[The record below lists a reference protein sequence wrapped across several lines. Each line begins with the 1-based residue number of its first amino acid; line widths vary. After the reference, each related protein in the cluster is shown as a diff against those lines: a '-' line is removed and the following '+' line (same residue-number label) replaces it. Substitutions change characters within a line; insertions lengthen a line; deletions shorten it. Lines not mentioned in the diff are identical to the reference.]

1 VVTWAAGKAGSASPT
16 GNSVTAETRACA
28 APRAVGLWEGS
39 CVLADK
45 MRVHILAKELNVTS
59 KAILDKCAAEG
70 LSVKNHMSTLTA
82 GQTATLREWFSEGT
96 HNTTVE
102 VADRVNLAKVRAPRR
117 RKKAAEAV
125 SVAVAAEEAVAET
138 VDGSPTA
145 VVEMESPAPT
155 LEPKAPAAETAA
167 EAPATETISSPTAVE
182 APDVPAEAE
191 TVEAAA
197 DRVGDAPPAEAV
209 EVAEAPATSEAEA
222 EPSEAEPPKPAGP
235 QNVPKPARL
244 RGPRVVR
251 YEPPEADVYA
261 PARRGRRGEIAE
273 PVLGELPGTGRTAEE
288 RTAGR
293 RGEPAGKGAAKSR
306 RVSTRRTGRGSG
318 AGDQIKEWRDRD
330 LMERRE
336 RLAGA
341 TGRRIHTRRFEM
353 KSSQGAASVAE
364 RKTKAEVQEPFN
376 LKDFCAAIGVPFLQ
390 VFNVLKRE
398 HNMLCNVNSTIDK
411 DVAEL
416 VALEFGVELTVLE
429 AKTSLDLLKE
439 EFDRRE
445 RSHLQARPPVVTLL
459 GHVDHGKTSL
469 LDAIRRT
476 QVAAHEDGGI
486 TQHIGSYHLQTAY
499 GPVTFLDTPGHEAFT
514 AMRARGAQMTDIVV
528 LVVAADDGV
537 MPQTVEA
544 INHAKAANVPI
555 LVALN
560 KIDLGTYKVVEIYGQ
575 LAQHGLTPSGDWGG
589 DVDVIRTSAVKGEGI
604 DQLLEHLV
612 AMGDLL
618 ELKAD
623 PSVRATGTVIEAET
637 KEGVGPVVRLLVQ
650 EGTLRKGDIVVC
662 GNAAGKIRALHND
675 RGAAIDEA
683 GPGLPVEIWGLEDVP
698 TAGDRLFQVDS
709 MQRAKQIG
717 QEVAQ
722 RRLAE
727 SRTETRKSRSLE
739 DLFKRRDEGE
749 IPDLNV
755 IVKADVDG
763 SVDVLKHSLGEL
775 PSDKV
780 RLSIRHAGVGAVND
794 SDVALAEASDA
805 IIIAFR
811 VTTQAGAK
819 RLAEAK
825 QVDVRYYRV
834 VYEVIDEIVKAME
847 GKLAPEERAEDR
859 GKAEVRQVFKITKI
873 GWVAGSMVTEGTVG
887 RNHLARVVRDGVVVR
902 EGCRLESLR
911 HFKDDAREVRAGLE
925 CGIRLEGF
933 DDVKPGDVIETYEI
947 IQIART
953 L

>member
-1 VVTWAAGKAGSASPT
+1 
-16 GNSVTAETRACA
+16 
-28 APRAVGLWEGS
+28 
-39 CVLADK
+39 

-70 LSVKNHMSTLTA
+70 LNVKNHMSTLTA

-102 VADRVNLAKVRAPRR
+102 VADRVNLAKLRAPRR
-117 RKKAAEAV
+117 RKKVTDSGAIAVEVEETVGEEADESLVVVEAEAPTPAPELEIPPAPTVVEIPAAEALI
-125 SVAVAAEEAVAET
+125 AEVQAE
-138 VDGSPTA
+138 
-145 VVEMESPAPT
+145 VVEGAVE
-155 LEPKAPAAETAA
+155 APAAEAAPAPADEGAPTEAVEVVEAPVAAPA
-167 EAPATETISSPTAVE
+167 EAPAE
-182 APDVPAEAE
+182 A
-191 TVEAAA
+191 
-197 DRVGDAPPAEAV
+197 
-209 EVAEAPATSEAEA
+209 
-222 EPSEAEPPKPAGP
+222 AEPPKPAGP
-235 QNVPKPARL
+235 QNIPKPARL

-251 YEPPEADVYA
+251 YEPPETDVFA
-261 PARRGRRGEIAE
+261 PGRRGRRGEIAE
-273 PVLGELPGTGRTAEE
+273 PVLGEITPGEGPADDRGG
-288 RTAGR
+288 GR
-293 RGEPAGKGAAKSR
+293 RTDTASKAGAKSR
-306 RVSTRRTGRGSG
+306 RTSGRRTGRGSG

-330 LMERRE
+330 LLERRE

-353 KSSQGAASVAE
+353 KSSQGAAPVAE
-364 RKTKAEVQEPFN
+364 RKTKAEIQEPFT

-398 HNMLCNVNSTIDK
+398 HNMLCNVNSAIDK

-439 EFDRRE
+439 EFDQRE
-445 RSHLQARPPVVTLL
+445 RPHLQPRPPVVTLL

-486 TQHIGSYHLQTAY
+486 TQHIGSYHLQTPY

-544 INHAKAANVPI
+544 INHAKAAKVPI

-604 DQLLEHLV
+604 NQLLEHLV

-623 PSVRATGTVIEAET
+623 PMVQATGTVIEAET

-717 QEVAQ
+717 QEVSQ
-722 RRLAE
+722 HRLAE
-727 SRTETRKSRSLE
+727 SRTETRKARSLE
-739 DLFKRRDEGE
+739 DLFKQRDEGE

-794 SDVALAEASDA
+794 SDVTLAEASDA

-825 QVDVRYYRV
+825 QVDIRYYRV

-873 GWVAGSMVTEGTVG
+873 GWVAGCMVTEGTVG

-925 CGIRLEGF
+925 CGIRLDGF
-933 DDVKPGDVIETYEI
+933 DDVKPGDVIEAYEI

>member
-1 VVTWAAGKAGSASPT
+1 
-16 GNSVTAETRACA
+16 
-28 APRAVGLWEGS
+28 
-39 CVLADK
+39 

-59 KAILDKCAAEG
+59 KAILEKCSAEG
-70 LSVKNHMSTLTA
+70 LNVKNHMSTLTA

-96 HNTTVE
+96 HGTSVE
-102 VADRVNLAKVRAPRR
+102 VADRVNLEKVRVPRR
-117 RKKAAEAV
+117 RRKAADSQA
-125 SVAVAAEEAVAET
+125 VAVEVEKAVGEEVSET
-138 VDGSPTA
+138 PV
-145 VVEMESPAPT
+145 
-155 LEPKAPAAETAA
+155 
-167 EAPATETISSPTAVE
+167 AVE
-182 APDVPAEAE
+182 AEVSPPVVEQEPAAPPTVVETPTAPAVVAE
-191 TVEAAA
+191 VSVEVV
-197 DRVGDAPPAEAV
+197 DDAPEAPPVEPAPVMEVAEVAEAV
-209 EVAEAPATSEAEA
+209 ETAEVPAAGPAESPA
-222 EPSEAEPPKPAGP
+222 EPAEPPKPAGP

-251 YEPPEADVYA
+251 YEPPEPDVFT
-261 PARRGRRGEIAE
+261 PGRRGRRGEIAE
-273 PVLGELPGTGRTAEE
+273 PVLGDASSDRDVGVE
-288 RTAGR
+288 RGGGR
-293 RGEPAGKGAAKSR
+293 RGEGAGKAGTKSR
-306 RVSTRRTGRGSG
+306 RVSERRGGRGSG
-318 AGDQIKEWRDRD
+318 AGDQLKEWRDRD
-330 LMERRE
+330 LLERRE

-353 KSSQGAASVAE
+353 KSPQGAAPVIE
-364 RKTKAEVQEPFN
+364 RKTKAEIREPFT
-376 LKDFCAAIGVPFLQ
+376 LKDFCAALGVPFLQ
-390 VFNVLKRE
+390 VFNILKRE
-398 HNMLCNVNSTIDK
+398 HNVLCNVNSMIDK

-416 VALEFGVELTVLE
+416 VALDLGVELTVLE

-445 RSHLQARPPVVTLL
+445 RSHLQPRPPVVTFL

-476 QVAAHEDGGI
+476 HVASHEDGGI
-486 TQHIGSYHLQTAY
+486 TQHIGSYHLQTPY

-560 KIDLGTYKVVEIYGQ
+560 KIDLGAYREVEIYGQ
-575 LAQHGLTPSGDWGG
+575 LAHHGLTPSGDWGG
-589 DVDVIRTSAVKGEGI
+589 EVDVIRTSAVKGEGI
-604 DQLLEHLV
+604 NQLLEHLV
-612 AMGDLL
+612 ALGDLL

-623 PSVRATGTVIEAET
+623 PTVQATGTVIEAET

-650 EGTLRKGDIVVC
+650 EGTLHKGDIVVC

-709 MQRAKQIG
+709 MQRAKQIS
-717 QEVAQ
+717 QEVTQ
-722 RRLAE
+722 RRLVE
-727 SRTETRKSRSLE
+727 SRTETRKARSLE
-739 DLFKRRDEGE
+739 DLFKQRDEGE

-794 SDVALAEASDA
+794 SDVTLAEASDA

-825 QVDVRYYRV
+825 QVDIRYYRV
-834 VYEVIDEIVKAME
+834 VYEVIDEIIKSME

-859 GKAEVRQVFKITKI
+859 GKAEVRQVFKISKI
-873 GWVAGSMVTEGTVG
+873 GWVSGCMVTEGTVG
-887 RNHLARVVRDGVVVR
+887 RNHLARVVRNGVVVR

-925 CGIRLEGF
+925 CGIRLDGF
-933 DDVKPGDVIETYEI
+933 DDTKPGDVIETYEI